1 MKTINSVQYEVSS
14 GETVTIKVT
23 PTGVG
28 VFVAASLDG
37 HTFSPLPGTANTTP
51 TFTFIANRPVGR
63 THFVMMEFS
72 FPGAPNT
79 AKYDVLIS
87 GGGGGTGT
95 FTIKKTTAVKDPL
108 IRFKV
113 V

>member
-1 MKTINSVQYEVSS
+1 MKTINSVQYEVAP
-14 GETVTIKVT
+14 GEVITIMVT

-37 HTFSPLPGTANTTP
+37 HTLAPLPGTAATTP
-51 TFTFIANRPVGR
+51 TYTFTANRPIGR

-79 AKYDVLIS
+79 AKYDVVITGS
-87 GGGGGTGT
+87 EGGSGT
-95 FTIKKTTAVKDPL
+95 FTIKKTTAIKDPI
-108 IRFKV
+108 IRFKLV
-113 V
+113 